1 LRSRYVLAMS
11 GARRTLGLTLGL
23 TVGLTVGL
31 AVGWASTAIAAGPPP
46 TATPPPTVTFYF
58 GLKRPEALARTAFF
72 AVQQPG
78 SSSYRRFL
86 TLGQVAARYGASRA
100 TRTAFVRA
108 VTRHGLSARIDPSG
122 VFARV
127 SGTVTRFDDV
137 FKVDI
142 RHQFSNAPNADT
154 YFLLGSGR
162 LHLPADMTSS
172 VQDVVPTYAHSA
184 TPSGAPTQTARI
196 ARARGPRR
204 SGTWTRGCA
213 KAKATGAFSFGQV
226 RSAYGI
232 DRLGSGSGAS
242 VAILNLGEGVSRQ
255 DIADN
260 AGCFGY
266 PRLRARTLL
275 SDGQTQPFGQ
285 GTFEPEEDLAL
296 VRGIAPGLTSLTF
309 SQAWLAPEIWFLGA
323 SQVLDAPHRPDSFSL
338 SYGECERT
346 IRGTGST
353 PTTRAGANL
362 MDSVLVRLGLV
373 GVGSY
378 ASAGDFGST
387 CNGLP
392 FTGVAWPASSP
403 FVTAVGGTQL
413 TLGRDNMRRN
423 EVVWNDLKYVSAT
436 DGGGA
441 GGGGFSLAS
450 PRPPFQEGLGLRG
463 NARTTPD
470 VSAAASQ
477 FPGWPVVLAG
487 HWVTDAGT
495 SSAAPLVAAA
505 LAIISANQRRQ
516 HRPPVGPANGLL
528 YYEAGRA
535 PSTVFDVISGANGY
549 LRKVPARRAK
559 RGYDL
564 ASGLGVAQFALLAA
578 KLPPPARLTP
588 QRPKRPHR
596 RASLTPGG

>member
-1 LRSRYVLAMS
+1 ML
-11 GARRTLGLTLGL
+11 
-23 TVGLTVGL
+23 GL
-31 AVGWASTAIAAGPPP
+31 AVGLASTAVAAAPSRAAAPS
-46 TATPPPTVTFYF
+46 PTVTFYF
-58 GLKRPEALARTAFF
+58 GLKRPEVQARAAFF

-86 TLGQVAARYGASRA
+86 SLRRVAARYGAGPA
-100 TRTAFVRA
+100 TRRAFTRA
-108 VTRHGLSARIDPSG
+108 VTRRGFSVRIDPSG

-127 SGTVTRFDDV
+127 SGTISQFDDV

-142 RHQFSNAPNADT
+142 RQQFSNDPNVDT
-154 YFLLGSGR
+154 YFLMGSGR
-162 LHLPADMTSS
+162 LHLPADIASL
-172 VQDVVPTYAHSA
+172 VADIVPTYAHSA
-184 TPSGAPTQTARI
+184 SPSGALTQTPSQTPSGVLTPTART
-196 ARARGPRR
+196 ARAKAPRR

-232 DRLGSGSGAS
+232 DRLGSGSDAL
-242 VAILNLGEGVSRQ
+242 VAILNLGEGVSSQ

-266 PRLRARTLL
+266 PKLRSRTLL
-275 SDGQTQPFGQ
+275 SDGQTKPFGQ

-296 VRGIAPGLTSLTF
+296 VRGIAPGLRSLTF
-309 SQAWLAPEIWFLGA
+309 SQAWLAPELWFLGA
-323 SQVLDAPHRPDSFSL
+323 SRVLDAPHPPDSFSI
-338 SYGECERT
+338 SYGECEHT

-362 MDSVLVRLGLV
+362 MDTVLVRLGLI

-392 FTGVAWPASSP
+392 FAGVAWPGSSP

-413 TLGRDNMRRN
+413 TLTRANQRAS
-423 EVVWNDLKYVSAT
+423 EVVWNDLKYVSAIA
-436 DGGGA
+436 GGGA
-441 GGGGFSLAS
+441 GGGGFSLVS
-450 PRPPFQEGLGLRG
+450 PRPPFQHQLGLPG
-463 NARTTPD
+463 TARTVPD

-495 SSAAPLVAAA
+495 SGSAPLVASAM
-505 LAIISANQRRQ
+505 AIISANQRHR

-535 PSTVFDVISGANGY
+535 RSSMFDVVSGANRY
-549 LRKVPARRAK
+549 LHKVQARHAK

-564 ASGLGVAQFALLAA
+564 ASGLGVPQFALLGAQ
-578 KLPPPARLTP
+578 LPPPARLAPAHRKPP
-588 QRPKRPHR
+588 QSKPPHR
-596 RASLTPGG
+596 KAPLTRVG

>member
-1 LRSRYVLAMS
+1 MT
-11 GARRTLGLTLGL
+11 RRGFS
-23 TVGLTVGL
+23 V
-31 AVGWASTAIAAGPPP
+31 
-46 TATPPPTVTFYF
+46 
-58 GLKRPEALARTAFF
+58 
-72 AVQQPG
+72 
-78 SSSYRRFL
+78 
-86 TLGQVAARYGASRA
+86 
-100 TRTAFVRA
+100 
-108 VTRHGLSARIDPSG
+108 RIDPSG

-127 SGTVTRFDDV
+127 SGTVSQFDEV
-137 FKVDI
+137 FKVDV
-142 RHQFSNAPNADT
+142 RQQFGNDPNVDT
-154 YFLLGSGR
+154 YFLMGDGR
-162 LHLPADMTSS
+162 LRLPADIASL
-172 VQDVVPTYAHSA
+172 VADIVPTYAHSA
-184 TPSGAPTQTARI
+184 TPSGVVSQTARTARPNQTPRT
-196 ARARGPRR
+196 ARANQTARTARANQTASITRAKAPRR

-266 PRLRARTLL
+266 PKLRSRTLL

-296 VRGIAPGLTSLTF
+296 VRGIAPRLRSLTF
-309 SQAWLAPEIWFLGA
+309 SQAWLAPELWFLGV
-323 SQVLDAPHRPDSFSL
+323 SRVLDAPHPPDSFSI

-346 IRGTGST
+346 IRGTAST

-362 MDSVLVRLGLV
+362 MDSVLVRLGLI

-378 ASAGDFGST
+378 AAAGDFGST

-392 FTGVAWPASSP
+392 FPGVAWPGSSP

-413 TLGRDNMRRN
+413 TLTRGNQRAH
-423 EVVWNDLKYVSAT
+423 EGVWNDLKYVSAL

-450 PRPPFQEGLGLRG
+450 PRPPFQDRLGQPG
-463 NARTTPD
+463 TARTVPD

-495 SSAAPLVAAA
+495 SGSAPL
-505 LAIISANQRRQ
+505 LASAMAIVSANERRRR
-516 HRPPVGPANGLL
+516 RPPVGPANGLL

-535 PSTVFDVISGANGY
+535 PGSMFDVVSGANGY
-549 LRKVPARRAK
+549 LRKVVARHAR

-564 ASGLGVAQFALLAA
+564 ASGLGVPQFALLGAQ
-578 KLPPPARLTP
+578 LPPPARLAP
-588 QRPKRPHR
+588 AHRKPPHR
-596 RASLTPGG
+596 KPPHREAPLTRVG